1 MNKNTRRKRFL
12 LRFAIH
18 VLALGLLF
26 VLPEIVMSVVDVR
39 RSSLEWRFYVK
50 ALIFVGVFYAEYC
63 VVMRGCSDRHLFN
76 WRFVGENLLLVAV
89 GAILVWLTH
98 PPFPP
103 MQPHGGMFDGVAG
116 GARHAVNPGSFMW
129 IRDVGIIV
137 LTISLAVA
145 MRLSERIRLI
155 EERRREIDDA
165 RRRDE
170 LIQLKSQLNPHF
182 LFNALNTIYALTEI
196 DAVKARAAVHTL
208 SRMLRYAL
216 YEADRPSVELVREV
230 EFIKDYVRLMDMRL
244 AGSMK
249 VDVRIECS
257 DEARA
262 LPIAPM
268 LFISLVE
275 NAFKHGVTGSHDAM
289 IVIRF
294 NAGADGRVECR
305 VTNSV
310 IEQDAGGEHGNHS
323 GLGIANL
330 KRRLELIYGES
341 ATLEVNRGAGLYT
354 GWLTVDISASD
365 TALA

>member
-1 MNKNTRRKRFL
+1 MNSTTRRKRFL
-12 LRFAIH
+12 LRFSIH

-26 VLPEIVMSVVDVR
+26 VLPEIIMGAGEVR
-39 RSSLEWRFYVK
+39 HPAFEWRFYAK
-50 ALIFVGVFYAEYC
+50 ALIYVGVFYAEYC
-63 VVMRGCSDRHLFN
+63 VVLRGFPDRHLLD
-76 WRFVGENLLLVAV
+76 WRFVAENLLLISV
-89 GAILVWLTH
+89 GTALVWMAH
-98 PPFPP
+98 PPLPP
-103 MQPHGGMFDGVAG
+103 PIHPDGVVREL
-116 GARHAVNPGSFMW
+116 RHAANPGSFMW

-216 YEADRPSVELVREV
+216 YEADRPSVELAREV

-244 AGSMK
+244 AGSVK
-249 VDVRIECS
+249 VDTRIECS
-257 DEARA
+257 DDART

-289 IVIRF
+289 IMIRL
-294 NAGADGRVECR
+294 NAGADGIVVCR

-310 IEQDAGGEHGNHS
+310 MEQDNGGEQDDHS
-323 GLGIANL
+323 GLGIVNL
-330 KRRLELIYGES
+330 KRRLELIYGKS

-354 GWLTVDISASD
+354 ACLTVALNASG
-365 TALA
+365 TGLE